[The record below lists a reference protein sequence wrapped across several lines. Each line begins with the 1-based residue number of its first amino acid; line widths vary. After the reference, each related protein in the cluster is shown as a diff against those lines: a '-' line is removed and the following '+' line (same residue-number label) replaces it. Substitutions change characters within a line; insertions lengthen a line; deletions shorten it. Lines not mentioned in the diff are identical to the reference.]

1 MKKFLN
7 NYGSWLGR
15 VALFGL
21 ILLLPGQA
29 LAGKNVFKFFEDMEI
44 HGFVS
49 TSYSYN
55 TNTPASQTNCGLTG
69 NCLRIFDQ
77 DDNSFKLDI
86 AELVFLKETPDAG
99 DIGFRVDLAFGF
111 SLPEVE
117 QSAASSPVI
126 PRPGTNASGHD
137 DFNLQQAF
145 VSWNAPVGNGL
156 QLDMGKFI
164 THIGSEVIEGY
175 DGWNW
180 NFSRSFL
187 FGLTIPFIHTGIR
200 TSYEFND
207 QWSAMASVSNG
218 FAVGETDTNKA
229 KTLGLQLGYNP
240 TDNVGILA
248 NWIGGNEPGNSDFL
262 SVWDFVIDVGATNEL
277 SLQANIVF
285 GSHENAGAGFST
297 AKWWGYALYGRY
309 DFSKLFSLNV
319 RGEYLNDSDGFATGG
334 FGGTVGT
341 NLWEFTITPEFRIH
355 NNFVV
360 RLEYRHDDAST
371 LAFEDS
377 NGNGTGSQDTVSFN
391 ALVHF

>member
-1 MKKFLN
+1 MKKLLN
-7 NYGSWLGR
+7 LFSSRLGQA
-15 VALFGL
+15 ALFGL
-21 ILLLPGQA
+21 ILLLPSQA
-29 LAGKNVFKFFEDMEI
+29 LAGKNVFKFFEDTEI

-55 TNTPASQTNCGLTG
+55 FNKPATQTNCGVTG
-69 NCLRIFDQ
+69 TCLRIFDQ

-86 AELVFLKETPDAG
+86 AELVFLKETPDVG
-99 DIGFRVDLAFGF
+99 DIGFRFDLAFGF

-126 PRPGTNASGHD
+126 LRPGTNASGHD

-145 VSWNAPVGNGL
+145 VSWKAPVGNGL

-164 THIGSEVIEGY
+164 THIGAEVIEGY

-187 FGLTIPFIHTGIR
+187 FGLTIPFIHTGVR
-200 TSYEFND
+200 ASYEFND

-229 KTLGLQLGYNP
+229 KSLGLQLGYSP
-240 TDNVGILA
+240 TENVGILA
-248 NWIGGNEPGNSDFL
+248 NWIGGNEPSNTQFL
-262 SVWDFVIDVGATNEL
+262 QVLDFVVDVGVTNEL
-277 SLQANIVF
+277 SLLGNFVY
-285 GSHENAGAGFST
+285 GTHENGSGYADGST
-297 AKWWGYALYGRY
+297 AKWFGYALYARY

-319 RGEYLNDSDGFATGG
+319 RGEYLNDSDGFSTGA
-334 FGGTVGT
+334 VAT
-341 NLWEFTITPEFRIH
+341 NLTSFTITPEFRIH
-355 NNFVV
+355 DNMVL

-371 LAFEDS
+371 PAFEDE
-377 NGNGTGSQDTVSFN
+377 NGLGTGSQDTFAFN